1 MTASALTKKWQRLR
15 ANGFGSGLGA
25 RILRGSIG
33 SIAIKILA
41 TVLSLGVGI
50 TLARALGPADYG
62 VYAFVMA
69 AVSLAVLPVQM
80 GLPVLIMRETAKAVA
95 QNNKEMI
102 GVLWRWGT
110 RNVVLIAA
118 GMVLIALFLLWA
130 MKGSISEAKHAA
142 FLCALPLLPLMGLN
156 ALRGGALRGLHHV
169 LLGQLPDSVLRQAF
183 LLAAIGLVFI
193 FIPDFAITPADVMV
207 LQSMAVAVAFIVGA
221 GMLWFYRPANITGGT
236 LTRETSRQLF
246 GAALPLAMLAGMQVV
261 NKQVDLLMLGILG
274 SNAEVGIYRVAM
286 QGGQLVIF
294 ATQALWPVLMP
305 HFASLHAKGD
315 YRRLQ
320 RLATLGAYASTILV
334 ATATVVFILF
344 GPFILRMAFGAE
356 YEPAY
361 IPLCILSVGQLFS
374 ACMGLSGA
382 ILTMTGYEKQ
392 TFRGFVIALACNI
405 VLNMLLIPYWGMT
418 GAAVAVSA
426 SLAILNIIVWRSAR
440 KHLGLNMDILAT
452 FRQRPVR

>member
-1 MTASALTKKWQRLR
+1 MSSSALIKQWQRLR
-15 ANGFGSGLGA
+15 AVSSGSGLGS
-25 RILRGSIG
+25 RLLRGGVG

-41 TVLSLGVGI
+41 TVLSLGVGVV
-50 TLARALGPADYG
+50 LARALGPENYG

-69 AVSLAVLPVQM
+69 SISLAVLPVQM
-80 GLPVLIMRETAKAVA
+80 GLPVLVMRETAKAVA
-95 QNNKEMI
+95 QNNKKMI

-130 MKGSISEAKHAA
+130 MKGAIPETEHVA
-142 FLCALPLLPLMGLN
+142 FLYALPLLPLMGLN

-169 LLGQLPDSVLRQAF
+169 LLGQLPDQVLRQAF
-183 LLAAIGLVFI
+183 FLAAIGLVVFL
-193 FIPDFAITPADVMV
+193 IPDFAITPANAMA
-207 LQSMAVAVAFIVGA
+207 LQSMAVAVAFMVGA
-221 GMLWFYRPANITGGT
+221 GILWCYRPAHIAGGT
-236 LTRETSRQLF
+236 LTREKSRQWF

-261 NKQVDLLMLGILG
+261 NKQVDILMLGILG
-274 SNAEVGIYRVAM
+274 SNAEVGVYRVAM

-334 ATATVVFILF
+334 AAATAVFILF
-344 GPFILRMAFGAE
+344 GPFILRIIFGAE
-356 YEPAY
+356 YKPAY
-361 IPLCILSVGQLFS
+361 IPLCILAVGQLFS

-392 TFRGFVIALACNI
+392 TFRGFIIALACNI
-405 VLNMLLIPYWGMT
+405 VLNIVLIPHWGMT
-418 GAAVAVSA
+418 GAAIAVST
-426 SLAILNIIVWRSAR
+426 SLAILNIIVWRSVR
-440 KHLGLNMDILAT
+440 RHLGLNMDILAT
-452 FRQRPVR
+452 LRQRPAG